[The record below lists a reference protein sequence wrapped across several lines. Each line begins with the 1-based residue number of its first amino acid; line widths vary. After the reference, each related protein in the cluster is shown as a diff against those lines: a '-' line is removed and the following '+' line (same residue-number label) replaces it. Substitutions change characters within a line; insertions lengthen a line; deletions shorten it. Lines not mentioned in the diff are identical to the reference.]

1 MHTHTTMNAWGGGG
15 GVSQGHFNMWTEGA
29 GDQSTENKVL
39 FDRSSTQC
47 SITCPVL
54 AFLFIFKHKNK
65 KKTLSYLQPCTCSA
79 QANNY
84 ERIMHLK

>member
-15 GVSQGHFNMWTEGA
+15 SQGHFNMWTEGA

-79 QANNY
+79 QANYY